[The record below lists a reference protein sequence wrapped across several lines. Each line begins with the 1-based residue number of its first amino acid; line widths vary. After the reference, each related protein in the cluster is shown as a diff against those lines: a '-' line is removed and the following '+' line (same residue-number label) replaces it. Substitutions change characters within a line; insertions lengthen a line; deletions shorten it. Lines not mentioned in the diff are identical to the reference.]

1 MAKNHSK
8 VIEPVIEP
16 DVKPVVEEVKV
27 PVIEPVVKPVVEP
40 IVKEIKVKPKNNRDK
55 LKDKVNCP
63 DCDKEVTV
71 HGLRYTHAKYCKAVN
86 KPKPEQAPPIS
97 KITDISQPVFES
109 QPTEEQITNY
119 LLMLK
124 QQRANVKRY
133 KMSSLVSKGLPQ
145 YILKKQYIFFVFNIK
160 MASYEQQ
167 AEVLSKLNAF
177 SDRNKTNF
185 NKRDAVLHE
194 INRHRENQASSIKFR
209 KNVLENQ
216 KTN

>member
-1 MAKNHSK
+1 MATQIEVVDINDNNNDNEHNNAVIQEEAQPCTSSVKEVKPKKPRAKPRAKGHSK
-8 VIEPVIEP
+8 VIEPV
-16 DVKPVVEEVKV
+16 VEE
-27 PVIEPVVKPVVEP
+27 
-40 IVKEIKVKPKNNRDK
+40 IKAKPKNNRDK

-109 QPTEEQITNY
+109 QPTEEQISNY

-124 QQRANVKRY
+124 QQRANVKRD

-145 YILKKQYIFFVFNIK
+145 
-160 MASYEQQ
+160 
-167 AEVLSKLNAF
+167 
-177 SDRNKTNF
+177 
-185 NKRDAVLHE
+185 
-194 INRHRENQASSIKFR
+194 
-209 KNVLENQ
+209 
-216 KTN
+216 

>member
-1 MAKNHSK
+1 MTTQIEVVDINDNNNDNEHNNAVIQEEAQPCTSSVKEVKPKKPRAKSHSK
-8 VIEPVIEP
+8 VIEPVVEE
-16 DVKPVVEEVKV
+16 VKVPVVEEVKV
-27 PVIEPVVKPVVEP
+27 PVIEPVVE
-40 IVKEIKVKPKNNRDK
+40 EIKAKPKNNRDK

-109 QPTEEQITNY
+109 QPTEEQIANY

-145 YILKKQYIFFVFNIK
+145 YIFKNIFFCFLI
-160 MASYEQQ
+160 
-167 AEVLSKLNAF
+167 
-177 SDRNKTNF
+177 
-185 NKRDAVLHE
+185 
-194 INRHRENQASSIKFR
+194 
-209 KNVLENQ
+209 
-216 KTN
+216 